1 MDPELFH
8 VTIRIHDKNYKT
20 LMDSTAIGDIS
31 ARGIESDYV
40 QELKRQKAFSDAVG
54 QFSRP
59 VDIAVHGRASP
70 DEYETVEKV

>member
-1 MDPELFH
+1 MEPELFH

-31 ARGIESDYV
+31 ARGIESEYV
-40 QELKRQKAFSDAVG
+40 KELRKQKAFSEAVG
-54 QFSRP
+54 QFSHP
-59 VDIAVHGRASP
+59 VDIAVHGRASE